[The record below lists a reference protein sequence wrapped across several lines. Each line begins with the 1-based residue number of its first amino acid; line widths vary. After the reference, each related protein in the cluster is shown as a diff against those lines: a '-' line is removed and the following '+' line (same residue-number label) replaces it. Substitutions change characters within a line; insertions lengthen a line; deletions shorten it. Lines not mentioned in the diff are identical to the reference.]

1 MKPAA
6 FWALAPLTLLGTS
19 LGAQPVAELPE
30 VRVSSGLI
38 EQRQFDAPGSVQ
50 AIDAERIRAS
60 GPQVNLS
67 DVLTTVPGVVA
78 LNRNNY
84 AQDVQ
89 ISIRGFG
96 ARAAFGLRGIKLLA
110 DGIPASTPD
119 GQGQASTVSLTSV
132 DRIEVLTGPLA
143 QIYGNAAG
151 GVIQTFTREA
161 GEQPEARTQLYV
173 GAYGLRRSDWQLS
186 GRSGQV
192 GVVTDFSTFDTDG
205 YRANSAA
212 RRRQLNTVFTL
223 DSAPGTRH
231 KFIVNLFD
239 MPLALDPLGLNT
251 SQLSTPWVAGIRAV
265 EGGARKTVHQEQVGW
280 VMNHR
285 IQGDL
290 SLNTRLYRGDRSNL
304 QYQAGTGA
312 VATDGTWV
320 SLQRQYH
327 GWGAN
332 LQGQY
337 EGAVPVLW
345 TVGIESDQSG
355 EQRQG
360 GASSGGQMTGSPNRN
375 EWNQANTTDV
385 FAQANWLLS
394 DRYTLVTGARNTSA
408 KLRSIDQYLSDGNG
422 SGQVTYHATNP
433 VLGLTWHATP
443 QINVYANTG
452 RGFETPTLSETA
464 YTSAV
469 VGGNQQIQGAFNTA
483 LLAATSR
490 HIEVGAK
497 YAPGDGSR
505 LNVAVFDITTQNE
518 IVTDFASGG
527 KTAFKNAAQTQRQ
540 GMELSWQ
547 QVWNKHWRSD
557 ASLTAMKAVYDPG
570 FSSVSVA
577 SGVTTTTTIASGNRL
592 PAIPDRLGFAA
603 LHWSQSG
610 WGAAG
615 TPMGWLTSI
624 EWLGRSR
631 LWANDANTA
640 AAAGY
645 GSVNLRIRHRQPLAG
660 GVIEPYLAVDNLNDK
675 SVIGSVIVNQSSSR
689 FFEPAL
695 PRTWTLGLQAKWA
708 L

>member
-265 EGGARKTVHQEQVGW
+265 EGG
-280 VMNHR
+280 
-285 IQGDL
+285 
-290 SLNTRLYRGDRSNL
+290 TR
-304 QYQAGTGA
+304 
-312 VATDGTWV
+312 
-320 SLQRQYH
+320 
-327 GWGAN
+327 
-332 LQGQY
+332 
-337 EGAVPVLW
+337 
-345 TVGIESDQSG
+345 
-355 EQRQG
+355 
-360 GASSGGQMTGSPNRN
+360 
-375 EWNQANTTDV
+375 
-385 FAQANWLLS
+385 
-394 DRYTLVTGARNTSA
+394 
-408 KLRSIDQYLSDGNG
+408 
-422 SGQVTYHATNP
+422 
-433 VLGLTWHATP
+433 
-443 QINVYANTG
+443 
-452 RGFETPTLSETA
+452 
-464 YTSAV
+464 
-469 VGGNQQIQGAFNTA
+469 
-483 LLAATSR
+483 
-490 HIEVGAK
+490 
-497 YAPGDGSR
+497 
-505 LNVAVFDITTQNE
+505 
-518 IVTDFASGG
+518 
-527 KTAFKNAAQTQRQ
+527 
-540 GMELSWQ
+540 
-547 QVWNKHWRSD
+547 
-557 ASLTAMKAVYDPG
+557 
-570 FSSVSVA
+570 
-577 SGVTTTTTIASGNRL
+577 
-592 PAIPDRLGFAA
+592 
-603 LHWSQSG
+603 
-610 WGAAG
+610 
-615 TPMGWLTSI
+615 
-624 EWLGRSR
+624 
-631 LWANDANTA
+631 
-640 AAAGY
+640 
-645 GSVNLRIRHRQPLAG
+645 
-660 GVIEPYLAVDNLNDK
+660 
-675 SVIGSVIVNQSSSR
+675 
-689 FFEPAL
+689 
-695 PRTWTLGLQAKWA
+695 
-708 L
+708 